1 MAYAKSFTNNSNISM
16 KREIG
21 IVIISIAEFAVTAG
35 SLFNGFQEIEIN
47 HISAKPL

>member
-1 MAYAKSFTNNSNISM
+1 M
-16 KREIG
+16 KRDID
-21 IVIISIAEFAVTAG
+21 IVMISIAEFAVTAG